1 MTTPT
6 DETVLPEIKAE
17 REPEQEKKQKSP
29 KRMTL
34 LAMAILCG
42 LGISYVA
49 THKSKPEH
57 SIPQTPASSDV
68 PMSQASGVDSP
79 LKPDAAHL
87 DKSSPSTATTGLD
100 DATPST
106 ASLAIDPDADFEEDE
121 FSGEP
126 PPQPIQAPEHKITRE
141 GVETVPPT
149 TEPVEEEM
157 TAGAS
162 SEITPSPD
170 SKAAIS
176 TVAIDAT
183 EHPSGQDEVEKAGL
197 AQGQDEVSPPEKDLA
212 SFGYSIKPSQ
222 VGTPPEAEDAHQKR
236 LAALAQTPAY
246 QNMVTAVGIRV
257 GQNWKAPEDYEK
269 HGAQVRVKVG
279 PDGVLTGFEVIRS
292 SHNDA
297 YNKSVI
303 SAAVE
308 ASPFIEIKTLPAADR
323 DVVTEFTLNFG
334 RKISDAENSAANA
347 PAPTAQAEEFEQAE
361 QTSALDEN
369 SSSGPLAAAPMAARQ
384 VQDPLKAMFET
395 SHAMTGGQ

>member
-17 REPEQEKKQKSP
+17 REPEQEQKQKSP

-34 LAMAILCG
+34 LAVAILCG

-49 THKSKPEH
+49 THKGKPEH
-57 SIPQTPASSDV
+57 SIPQTPVSSDV
-68 PMSQASGVDSP
+68 PMSQASDP
-79 LKPDAAHL
+79 ALKRDAAQL
-87 DKSSPSTATTGLD
+87 DTAAPESSSEAADVGTSHT
-100 DATPST
+100 
-106 ASLAIDPDADFEEDE
+106 SLAIDPDADFEEDE

-149 TEPVEEEM
+149 TKPVEEEM
-157 TAGAS
+157 TAGESPETTPTPASEDKTTPVAS
-162 SEITPSPD
+162 SATAPASANPTP
-170 SKAAIS
+170 
-176 TVAIDAT
+176 T
-183 EHPSGQDEVEKAGL
+183 
-197 AQGQDEVSPPEKDLA
+197 GQDEVSPSEKDLA

-279 PDGVLTGFEVIRS
+279 ADGVLTGFEVIRS

-334 RKISDAENSAANA
+334 RRISDAEHNAANA

-361 QTSALDEN
+361 QASEFDSDATH
-369 SSSGPLAAAPMAARQ
+369 GPLAAAPMAARQ

>member
-17 REPEQEKKQKSP
+17 REPEREKKQKSP

-34 LAMAILCG
+34 LAVAILCG
-42 LGISYVA
+42 LGISYIA
-49 THKSKPEH
+49 THQGKPEH
-57 SIPQTPASSDV
+57 SIPQTPVSNDV
-68 PMSQASGVDSP
+68 PMAQGTDPA
-79 LKPDAAHL
+79 LKREAAQL
-87 DKSSPSTATTGLD
+87 DTAAPESAREAADVGTSHT
-100 DATPST
+100 SF
-106 ASLAIDPDADFEEDE
+106 AIDPDADFEEDE
-121 FSGEP
+121 FAGEASP
-126 PPQPIQAPEHKITRE
+126 LPIQAPEHRITRE

-162 SEITPSPD
+162 PETTPTPASEDKTQP
-170 SKAAIS
+170 
-176 TVAIDAT
+176 VASSAT
-183 EHPSGQDEVEKAGL
+183 APANPPQK
-197 AQGQDEVSPPEKDLA
+197 GQDEVSPPEEDLA

-222 VGTPPEAEDAHQKR
+222 VGTPPEAEDRHQKR

-257 GQNWKAPEDYEK
+257 GQNWRAPEDYEK

-279 PDGVLTGFEVIRS
+279 PDGVMTGFEVIRS

-308 ASPFIEIKTLPAADR
+308 ASPFIEINTLPAADR
-323 DVVTEFTLNFG
+323 DAVTEFTLNFG
-334 RKISDAENSAANA
+334 RRISDAEHSAANGSA
-347 PAPTAQAEEFEQAE
+347 LPEDLPEQA
-361 QTSALDEN
+361 QTEDVT
-369 SSSGPLAAAPMAARQ
+369 SGPLAAAPMAART

>member
-34 LAMAILCG
+34 LAVAILCG

-49 THKSKPEH
+49 THKGKPEH
-57 SIPQTPASSDV
+57 SIPQTPVSSDV

-87 DKSSPSTATTGLD
+87 DTAAPESSSEAANVGTSHT
-100 DATPST
+100 
-106 ASLAIDPDADFEEDE
+106 SLAIDPDADFEEDE
-121 FSGEP
+121 FAGETSP

-197 AQGQDEVSPPEKDLA
+197 AQGQDEVSPSEKDLA

-334 RKISDAENSAANA
+334 RRISDAEHSAANESA
-347 PAPTAQAEEFEQAE
+347 SPEDLPEQAQAEDV
-361 QTSALDEN
+361 T
-369 SSSGPLAAAPMAARQ
+369 SGPLAAAPMAARQ

>member
-34 LAMAILCG
+34 LAVAILCG

-49 THKSKPEH
+49 THQGKPEH
-57 SIPQTPASSDV
+57 SIPQAPVSSDV
-68 PMSQASGVDSP
+68 PMSQATDP
-79 LKPDAAHL
+79 ALKRDAAHL
-87 DKSSPSTATTGLD
+87 DTPSPSTSTTGPD
-100 DATPST
+100 EASPSP

-162 SEITPSPD
+162 PETIPTPVSEDKTTP
-170 SKAAIS
+170 
-176 TVAIDAT
+176 VASSAT
-183 EHPSGQDEVEKAGL
+183 APASANPTPAGQDEVGKAGL
-197 AQGQDEVSPPEKDLA
+197 AQRQDEVSPSEKDLA

-222 VGTPPEAEDAHQKR
+222 VGTPSEAEDAHQKR

-279 PDGVLTGFEVIRS
+279 PDGVLTGFEVIR
-292 SHNDA
+292 
-297 YNKSVI
+297 
-303 SAAVE
+303 
-308 ASPFIEIKTLPAADR
+308 
-323 DVVTEFTLNFG
+323 
-334 RKISDAENSAANA
+334 
-347 PAPTAQAEEFEQAE
+347 
-361 QTSALDEN
+361 
-369 SSSGPLAAAPMAARQ
+369 
-384 VQDPLKAMFET
+384 
-395 SHAMTGGQ
+395 

>member
-17 REPEQEKKQKSP
+17 REPEQEQKQKSP

-34 LAMAILCG
+34 LAVAILCG

-49 THKSKPEH
+49 THKGKPEH
-57 SIPQTPASSDV
+57 SIPQTPVSSDV

-87 DKSSPSTATTGLD
+87 DTAAPESSSEAANVGTSHT
-100 DATPST
+100 
-106 ASLAIDPDADFEEDE
+106 SLAIDPDADFEEDE
-121 FSGEP
+121 FAGETSP

-162 SEITPSPD
+162 AGPGSSPASKVAAPSI
-170 SKAAIS
+170 A
-176 TVAIDAT
+176 TDAGAK
-183 EHPSGQDEVEKAGL
+183 PSGQNEVEKAGL
-197 AQGQDEVSPPEKDLA
+197 AQGQDEVSSPEKDLA

-323 DVVTEFTLNFG
+323 DVFTEFTLNFG
-334 RKISDAENSAANA
+334 RRISDAEHNAANESA
-347 PAPTAQAEEFEQAE
+347 SPEDLPEQAQAEDV
-361 QTSALDEN
+361 T
-369 SSSGPLAAAPMAARQ
+369 SGPLAAAPMAARQ

>member
-34 LAMAILCG
+34 LAVAILCG
-42 LGISYVA
+42 LGISYIA
-49 THKSKPEH
+49 THKGKPEH
-57 SIPQTPASSDV
+57 SIPQTPVSSDV
-68 PMSQASGVDSP
+68 PMSQASEVDPP

-87 DKSSPSTATTGLD
+87 DRSSPSTTTGLD
-100 DATPST
+100 DATPSA

-121 FSGEP
+121 FAGEP
-126 PPQPIQAPEHKITRE
+126 PPIQAPEHRITRE

-157 TAGAS
+157 IAGAS
-162 SEITPSPD
+162 PETTPTPVSEDKTPPASTSP
-170 SKAAIS
+170 A
-176 TVAIDAT
+176 
-183 EHPSGQDEVEKAGL
+183 GQDEVEKAGL
-197 AQGQDEVSPPEKDLA
+197 VQGQDGVSLPEKDLA

-222 VGTPPEAEDAHQKR
+222 VGTPSEAEDAHQKR
-236 LAALAQTPAY
+236 LAALAQTQAY

-334 RKISDAENSAANA
+334 RRISDAEHNAAN
-347 PAPTAQAEEFEQAE
+347 APTAQAEAFEQAE
-361 QTSALDEN
+361 QASEFDSDATH
-369 SSSGPLAAAPMAARQ
+369 GPLAAAPMAARQ

>member
-34 LAMAILCG
+34 LAVAILCG

-49 THKSKPEH
+49 THKGKPEH
-57 SIPQTPASSDV
+57 SIPQTPVSSDV
-68 PMSQASGVDSP
+68 PMTQDTDPA
-79 LKPDAAHL
+79 LKRDAAQL
-87 DKSSPSTATTGLD
+87 DTAAPESSSEAADVETSHT
-100 DATPST
+100 
-106 ASLAIDPDADFEEDE
+106 SLAIDPDADFEEDE
-121 FSGEP
+121 FAGEP
-126 PPQPIQAPEHKITRE
+126 PPQPIQAPEHKINRE

-162 SEITPSPD
+162 PETTPTPASEDKTPPASTSP
-170 SKAAIS
+170 
-176 TVAIDAT
+176 T
-183 EHPSGQDEVEKAGL
+183 
-197 AQGQDEVSPPEKDLA
+197 GQDEVSPPEKDLA

-222 VGTPPEAEDAHQKR
+222 VGTSSEAEDAHQKR

-334 RKISDAENSAANA
+334 RRISDAEHNAANA

-361 QTSALDEN
+361 QASEFDSDATH
-369 SSSGPLAAAPMAARQ
+369 GPLAAAPMAARQ
-384 VQDPLKAMFET
+384 LQDPLKAMFET

>member
-34 LAMAILCG
+34 LAVAILCG

-49 THKSKPEH
+49 THKGKPEH
-57 SIPQTPASSDV
+57 SIPQTPVSSDV

-87 DKSSPSTATTGLD
+87 DTAAPESSSEAANVGTSHT
-100 DATPST
+100 
-106 ASLAIDPDADFEEDE
+106 SLAIDPDADFEEDE
-121 FSGEP
+121 FAGETSP

-197 AQGQDEVSPPEKDLA
+197 AQGQDEVSPSEKDLA

-334 RKISDAENSAANA
+334 RRISDAEHSAANESA
-347 PAPTAQAEEFEQAE
+347 SPEDLPGQAQAEDV
-361 QTSALDEN
+361 T
-369 SSSGPLAAAPMAARQ
+369 SGPLAAAPMAARQ

>member
-34 LAMAILCG
+34 LVVAILCG

-57 SIPQTPASSDV
+57 SIPQTPVSSDV

-87 DKSSPSTATTGLD
+87 DRSSPSTATTGLD

-162 SEITPSPD
+162 PETTLPPVSEDKTPPASTSP
-170 SKAAIS
+170 
-176 TVAIDAT
+176 T
-183 EHPSGQDEVEKAGL
+183 GQDEVEKAGL
-197 AQGQDEVSPPEKDLA
+197 VQGQDEVSPPEKDLA
-212 SFGYSIKPSQ
+212 SFGYSIKP
-222 VGTPPEAEDAHQKR
+222 TPPEAEDAHQKR

-334 RKISDAENSAANA
+334 RRISDAEHSAANESA
-347 PAPTAQAEEFEQAE
+347 SPEDLPEQAQAEDV
-361 QTSALDEN
+361 T
-369 SSSGPLAAAPMAARQ
+369 SGPLAAAPMAARQ

-395 SHAMTGGQ
+395 QHAMTGGQ

>member
-34 LAMAILCG
+34 LAVAILCG

-49 THKSKPEH
+49 THKGKPEH
-57 SIPQTPASSDV
+57 SIPQTPVSSDV
-68 PMSQASGVDSP
+68 PMTQASGVDSP

-87 DKSSPSTATTGLD
+87 DTVAPESTSEAANVGTSHT
-100 DATPST
+100 
-106 ASLAIDPDADFEEDE
+106 SLAIDPDADFEEDE
-121 FSGEP
+121 FAGETSP
-126 PPQPIQAPEHKITRE
+126 PPIQAPEHRITRE
-141 GVETVPPT
+141 GVETVLPT

-157 TAGAS
+157 TAGESPETTPPPASEDKTTPVAS
-162 SEITPSPD
+162 SATAPASANPTP
-170 SKAAIS
+170 
-176 TVAIDAT
+176 T
-183 EHPSGQDEVEKAGL
+183 
-197 AQGQDEVSPPEKDLA
+197 GQDEVSPSEKDLA

-279 PDGVLTGFEVIRS
+279 PDGVLTGFEVVRS
-292 SHNDA
+292 SHNEA

-308 ASPFIEIKTLPAADR
+308 ASPFIEIRTLPVADR

-334 RKISDAENSAANA
+334 RRISDAEHSAANESA
-347 PAPTAQAEEFEQAE
+347 STEDLPEQAQAE
-361 QTSALDEN
+361 DV
-369 SSSGPLAAAPMAARQ
+369 SSGPLAAAPMAARQ
-384 VQDPLKAMFET
+384 LQDPLKAMFET

>member
-34 LAMAILCG
+34 LAVAILCG

-57 SIPQTPASSDV
+57 LTPQTPVSSDV
-68 PMSQASGVDSP
+68 PMTQASGVDSP

-87 DKSSPSTATTGLD
+87 DRSSPSIATTGLD

-149 TEPVEEEM
+149 TDPVEEEM

-162 SEITPSPD
+162 AGPGSSPASKVAAPSI
-170 SKAAIS
+170 A
-176 TVAIDAT
+176 TDAGAK
-183 EHPSGQDEVEKAGL
+183 PSGQDEVEKAGL

-334 RKISDAENSAANA
+334 RRISDAEHSAANESA
-347 PAPTAQAEEFEQAE
+347 SPEDLPEQAQAEDV
-361 QTSALDEN
+361 T
-369 SSSGPLAAAPMAARQ
+369 SGPLAAAPMAARQ

>member
-17 REPEQEKKQKSP
+17 REPEQEKKQKLP

-34 LAMAILCG
+34 LAVAILCG

-49 THKSKPEH
+49 THKGKPEH
-57 SIPQTPASSDV
+57 SIPQTPVSSDV
-68 PMSQASGVDSP
+68 PMSQATDP
-79 LKPDAAHL
+79 ALKREVAQLDTAAPESASEAADVGTSH
-87 DKSSPSTATTGLD
+87 T
-100 DATPST
+100 
-106 ASLAIDPDADFEEDE
+106 SLAIDPDADFEEDE

-197 AQGQDEVSPPEKDLA
+197 AQGERQDEVSPPEKDLA

-222 VGTPPEAEDAHQKR
+222 VGTPLEAEDAHQKR

-323 DVVTEFTLNFG
+323 DVFTEFTLNFG
-334 RKISDAENSAANA
+334 RRISDAEHNAANESA
-347 PAPTAQAEEFEQAE
+347 SPEDLPEQAQAEDV
-361 QTSALDEN
+361 T
-369 SSSGPLAAAPMAARQ
+369 SGPLAAAPMAARQ

>member
-34 LAMAILCG
+34 LAVAILCG

-49 THKSKPEH
+49 THKGKPEH
-57 SIPQTPASSDV
+57 SIPQTPVSSDV
-68 PMSQASGVDSP
+68 PMTQG
-79 LKPDAAHL
+79 
-87 DKSSPSTATTGLD
+87 TER
-100 DATPST
+100 DATQLDTVAPEST
-106 ASLAIDPDADFEEDE
+106 SEAADVGASHTSLAIDPDADFEEEE
-121 FSGEP
+121 FSGETSP
-126 PPQPIQAPEHKITRE
+126 PPIQAPEHKITRE

-334 RKISDAENSAANA
+334 RRISDAEHSAANESA
-347 PAPTAQAEEFEQAE
+347 SPEDLPEQAQAEDV
-361 QTSALDEN
+361 T
-369 SSSGPLAAAPMAARQ
+369 SGPLAAAPMAARQ

>member
-17 REPEQEKKQKSP
+17 REPEQEKKQKLP

-34 LAMAILCG
+34 LAVAILCG

-49 THKSKPEH
+49 THKGKPEH
-57 SIPQTPASSDV
+57 SIPQTPVSSDV
-68 PMSQASGVDSP
+68 PMSQATDP
-79 LKPDAAHL
+79 ALKREVAQLDTAAPESASEAADVGTSH
-87 DKSSPSTATTGLD
+87 T
-100 DATPST
+100 
-106 ASLAIDPDADFEEDE
+106 SLAIDPDADFEEDE

-197 AQGQDEVSPPEKDLA
+197 AQGQDEVSPSEKDLA

-334 RKISDAENSAANA
+334 RRISDAEHSAANESA
-347 PAPTAQAEEFEQAE
+347 SPEDLPEQAQAEDV
-361 QTSALDEN
+361 T
-369 SSSGPLAAAPMAARQ
+369 SGPLAAAPMAARQ

>member
-34 LAMAILCG
+34 LAVAILCG

-49 THKSKPEH
+49 THKGKPEH
-57 SIPQTPASSDV
+57 SIPQTPVSNDV

-87 DKSSPSTATTGLD
+87 DRSSPSTATTGLD

-162 SEITPSPD
+162 PETTPTPASEDKTTPVASSATAPT
-170 SKAAIS
+170 S
-176 TVAIDAT
+176 TNPT
-183 EHPSGQDEVEKAGL
+183 PT
-197 AQGQDEVSPPEKDLA
+197 GQDEVSPPEKDLA

-334 RKISDAENSAANA
+334 RRISDAEHSAANESA
-347 PAPTAQAEEFEQAE
+347 SPEDLPEQAQSE
-361 QTSALDEN
+361 DV
-369 SSSGPLAAAPMAARQ
+369 SSGPLAAAPMAARQ

>member
-17 REPEQEKKQKSP
+17 RESEQEKKQKSP

-34 LAMAILCG
+34 LAVAILCG

-49 THKSKPEH
+49 THKGKPEH
-57 SIPQTPASSDV
+57 SIPQTPVSSDV
-68 PMSQASGVDSP
+68 PMTQASGVDSP

-87 DKSSPSTATTGLD
+87 DRSSPSTATTGLD

-162 SEITPSPD
+162 PETTPTPASEDKTTPVASSATAPT
-170 SKAAIS
+170 S
-176 TVAIDAT
+176 TNPT
-183 EHPSGQDEVEKAGL
+183 PT
-197 AQGQDEVSPPEKDLA
+197 GQDEVSPSEKDLA

-269 HGAQVRVKVG
+269 HGAQVRVKVA

-308 ASPFIEIKTLPAADR
+308 ASPFIEIKTLPAADQ

-334 RKISDAENSAANA
+334 RRISDAEHSAANESA
-347 PAPTAQAEEFEQAE
+347 SPEDLPEQAQAE
-361 QTSALDEN
+361 DV
-369 SSSGPLAAAPMAARQ
+369 SSGPLAAAPMAARQ
-384 VQDPLKAMFET
+384 VQDPLKAMFES

>member
-17 REPEQEKKQKSP
+17 REPEQERKQKLP

-34 LAMAILCG
+34 LAVAILCG

-49 THKSKPEH
+49 THKGKPEH
-57 SIPQTPASSDV
+57 SIPQTPVSSDV
-68 PMSQASGVDSP
+68 PMSQATDP
-79 LKPDAAHL
+79 ALKREVAQLDTAAPESASEAADVGTSH
-87 DKSSPSTATTGLD
+87 T
-100 DATPST
+100 
-106 ASLAIDPDADFEEDE
+106 SLAIDPDADFEEDE

-197 AQGQDEVSPPEKDLA
+197 AQGQDEVSPSEKDLA

-334 RKISDAENSAANA
+334 RRISDAEHSAANESA
-347 PAPTAQAEEFEQAE
+347 SPEDLPEQAQAEDV
-361 QTSALDEN
+361 T
-369 SSSGPLAAAPMAARQ
+369 SGPLAAAPMAARQ

>member
-34 LAMAILCG
+34 LAVAILCG

-49 THKSKPEH
+49 THKGKPEH
-57 SIPQTPASSDV
+57 SIPQTPVSNDV

-87 DKSSPSTATTGLD
+87 DRSSPSTATTGPD
-100 DATPST
+100 EATPST

-162 SEITPSPD
+162 PETIPTPVSEDKTTP
-170 SKAAIS
+170 
-176 TVAIDAT
+176 VASSAT
-183 EHPSGQDEVEKAGL
+183 APAN
-197 AQGQDEVSPPEKDLA
+197 ANPTPTGQDEVSPSEKDLA

-257 GQNWKAPEDYEK
+257 GQNWKAPENYEK

-334 RKISDAENSAANA
+334 RKISDAEHNAANA

-361 QTSALDEN
+361 QASEFDSDATH
-369 SSSGPLAAAPMAARQ
+369 GPLAAAPMAARN

>member
-49 THKSKPEH
+49 THKGKPEH
-57 SIPQTPASSDV
+57 SIPQTPVSSDV
-68 PMSQASGVDSP
+68 PMTQASGVDSP

-87 DKSSPSTATTGLD
+87 DRSSPSIATTGLD

-149 TEPVEEEM
+149 TDPVEEEM

-162 SEITPSPD
+162 AGPGSSPASKVAAPSI
-170 SKAAIS
+170 A
-176 TVAIDAT
+176 TDAGAK
-183 EHPSGQDEVEKAGL
+183 PSGQDEVEKAGL

-246 QNMVTAVGIRV
+246 QNMITAVGIRV

-269 HGAQVRVKVG
+269 HGAQVRVKVA

-334 RKISDAENSAANA
+334 RRISDAEHSAANESA
-347 PAPTAQAEEFEQAE
+347 SPEDLPEQAQAE
-361 QTSALDEN
+361 DV
-369 SSSGPLAAAPMAARQ
+369 SSGPLAAAPMAARQ

>member
-34 LAMAILCG
+34 LAVAILCG

-49 THKSKPEH
+49 THKGKPEH
-57 SIPQTPASSDV
+57 SIPQTPVSSDV
-68 PMSQASGVDSP
+68 PMTQASGVDSP

-87 DKSSPSTATTGLD
+87 DTAAPESTSEAANVGTSHT
-100 DATPST
+100 
-106 ASLAIDPDADFEEDE
+106 SLAIDPDADFEEDE
-121 FSGEP
+121 FAGEP

-162 SEITPSPD
+162 PETTPTTASEDKTPPATTSP
-170 SKAAIS
+170 
-176 TVAIDAT
+176 T
-183 EHPSGQDEVEKAGL
+183 
-197 AQGQDEVSPPEKDLA
+197 GQDEVSPPEEDLA

-222 VGTPPEAEDAHQKR
+222 VGTPPDAEDRHQKR

-334 RKISDAENSAANA
+334 RRISDAEHNAANESA
-347 PAPTAQAEEFEQAE
+347 SPEDLPEQAQAE
-361 QTSALDEN
+361 DV
-369 SSSGPLAAAPMAARQ
+369 SSGPLAAAPMAARQ

>member
-34 LAMAILCG
+34 LAVAILCG

-49 THKSKPEH
+49 THKGKPEH
-57 SIPQTPASSDV
+57 SIPQAPVSSEV
-68 PMSQASGVDSP
+68 PMSQATDP
-79 LKPDAAHL
+79 ALKRDAAHL
-87 DKSSPSTATTGLD
+87 DTPSPSTSTTGPD
-100 DATPST
+100 EASPSP

-162 SEITPSPD
+162 PETTLPPVSEDKTPPASTSP
-170 SKAAIS
+170 
-176 TVAIDAT
+176 T
-183 EHPSGQDEVEKAGL
+183 GQDEVEKAGL
-197 AQGQDEVSPPEKDLA
+197 VQGQDEVSPPEKDLA

-269 HGAQVRVKVG
+269 HGAQVRVKVA

-334 RKISDAENSAANA
+334 RRISDAEHNAANA

-361 QTSALDEN
+361 QASALDEDT
-369 SSSGPLAAAPMAARQ
+369 SAGPLAAAPMAARQ

-395 SHAMTGGQ
+395 QHAMTGGQ

>member
-34 LAMAILCG
+34 LAVAILCG

-49 THKSKPEH
+49 THKGKPEH
-57 SIPQTPASSDV
+57 LTPQTPVSSDV
-68 PMSQASGVDSP
+68 PMTQATDP
-79 LKPDAAHL
+79 ALKREAAQL
-87 DKSSPSTATTGLD
+87 DTG
-100 DATPST
+100 ASHT
-106 ASLAIDPDADFEEDE
+106 SLAIDPDADFEEDE

-126 PPQPIQAPEHKITRE
+126 PPIQAPEHKITRE

-176 TVAIDAT
+176 TVASDAT

-197 AQGQDEVSPPEKDLA
+197 AQGQDEVSPPVKDLA

-334 RKISDAENSAANA
+334 RRISDAEHSAANESA
-347 PAPTAQAEEFEQAE
+347 SPEDLPEQAQAE
-361 QTSALDEN
+361 DV
-369 SSSGPLAAAPMAARQ
+369 SSGPLAAAPMAARQ

-395 SHAMTGGQ
+395 QHAMTGGQ

>member
-34 LAMAILCG
+34 LAVAILCG

-49 THKSKPEH
+49 THKGKPEH
-57 SIPQTPASSDV
+57 SIPQTPVSSDV

-87 DKSSPSTATTGLD
+87 DTAAPESSSEAANVGTSHT
-100 DATPST
+100 
-106 ASLAIDPDADFEEDE
+106 SLAIDPDADFEEDE

-197 AQGQDEVSPPEKDLA
+197 AQGQDEVSPSEKDLA

-334 RKISDAENSAANA
+334 RRISDAEHTAANA

-361 QTSALDEN
+361 QASEFDSDATH
-369 SSSGPLAAAPMAARQ
+369 GPLAAAPMAARQ
-384 VQDPLKAMFET
+384 LQDPLKAMFET

>member
-29 KRMTL
+29 KRMML
-34 LAMAILCG
+34 LAVAILCG

-49 THKSKPEH
+49 THKGKPEH
-57 SIPQTPASSDV
+57 SIPQTLVSSDV
-68 PMSQASGVDSP
+68 PMSQASDP
-79 LKPDAAHL
+79 ALKRDAAQL
-87 DKSSPSTATTGLD
+87 DTAAPESSSEAADVGTSHT
-100 DATPST
+100 
-106 ASLAIDPDADFEEDE
+106 SLAIDPDADFEEDE

-149 TEPVEEEM
+149 TKPVEEEM
-157 TAGAS
+157 TADESPETTPTPASEDKTTPVAS
-162 SEITPSPD
+162 SATAPASANPTP
-170 SKAAIS
+170 
-176 TVAIDAT
+176 T
-183 EHPSGQDEVEKAGL
+183 
-197 AQGQDEVSPPEKDLA
+197 GQDEVSPSEKDLA

-222 VGTPPEAEDAHQKR
+222 VGTPPEAADAHQKR

-279 PDGVLTGFEVIRS
+279 ADGVLTGFEVIRS

-334 RKISDAENSAANA
+334 RRISDAEHNAANA

-361 QTSALDEN
+361 QASEFDSDATH
-369 SSSGPLAAAPMAARQ
+369 GPLAAAPMAARQ